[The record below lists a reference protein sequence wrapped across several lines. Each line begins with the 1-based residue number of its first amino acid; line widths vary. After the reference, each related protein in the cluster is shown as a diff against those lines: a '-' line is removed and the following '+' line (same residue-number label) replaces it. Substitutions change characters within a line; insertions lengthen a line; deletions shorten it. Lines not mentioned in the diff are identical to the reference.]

1 MRALVQRVKSASVT
15 VDGNITGE
23 IGRGLLVFLGVRR
36 DDTSEHAQR
45 LAGKVIRLRIFPD
58 EAGKMNRNVLE
69 AGGGMLIVSQF
80 TLYGDTSRGN
90 RPSYVDAADPELA
103 QNLYE
108 QFVQI
113 CRSNLPVAT
122 GIFQAHMEV
131 ALINDGPVTVM
142 CYAEA

>member
-1 MRALVQRVKSASVT
+1 MRALIQRVTSASVT
-15 VDGNITGE
+15 VNGNLE
-23 IGRGLLVFLGVRR
+23 SQIGRGLLVFVAIRH
-36 DDTSEHAQR
+36 DDTPERAEK
-45 LAGKVIRLRIFPD
+45 LATKVIRLRVFPD
-58 EAGKMNRNVLE
+58 DAGKMNLSVAE
-69 AGGGMLIVSQF
+69 VGGELLIVSQF